1 MTRTNF
7 NSLPTGET
15 SDDSSYVIGN
25 YKSDKLTK
33 DLLNLNDMI
42 TPREDDPL
50 KKDAAAAGKAQLSKA
65 LLGKVLSPTKEKLA
79 AFGTTPSALDGTGP
93 MPNGSS
99 EQSNNSLNNNTTTS
113 NGEAEQVDETEKV
126 NGRSDEDGDVLR
138 VPPSLDTAMT
148 NVSDSVI
155 GVDERVFNF
164 WLWSLISIY
173 LFAFSECAILYI

>member
-1 MTRTNF
+1 
-7 NSLPTGET
+7 
-15 SDDSSYVIGN
+15 
-25 YKSDKLTK
+25 
-33 DLLNLNDMI
+33 MI

-50 KKDAAAAGKAQLSKA
+50 KKDATAATGKAQLSKA

-113 NGEAEQVDETEKV
+113 NGEAGQVDETEKV

-148 NVSDSVI
+148 NVSVTVSLVSSEGFSTFGC
-155 GVDERVFNF
+155 GV
-164 WLWSLISIY
+164 
-173 LFAFSECAILYI
+173 